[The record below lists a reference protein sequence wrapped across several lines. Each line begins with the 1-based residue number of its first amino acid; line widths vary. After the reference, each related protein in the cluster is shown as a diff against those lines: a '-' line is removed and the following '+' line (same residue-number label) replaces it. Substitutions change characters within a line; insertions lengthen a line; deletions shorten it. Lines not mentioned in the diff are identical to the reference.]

1 MKSAEPESFA
11 AESVQ
16 KVCKK
21 CAWEQL
27 IHGKSLQ
34 KVCKKSAFH
43 EKKSAK
49 SLQKVLQTQTLQTHA
64 DF

>member
-1 MKSAEPESFA
+1 MKSAEFESFA

-16 KVCKK
+16 KVYKK
-21 CAWEQL
+21 CAREQL
-27 IHGKSLQ
+27 IHRKSLQ
-34 KVCKKSAFH
+34 KVCTKSAFH

-49 SLQKVLQTQTLQTHA
+49 SLQKVLQLQTLQTHA